1 MAQMEHIDLETLI
14 ESGLEQMPEEEQE
27 QDLPVVNFFCAISFK
42 FVVLALILSCPLLL
56 TPNFPSI
63 ESLPYC
69 FVLNIFLNTNC
80 NYWCT
85 LSNPILISE
94 LTSEHWK

>member
-1 MAQMEHIDLETLI
+1 MEHVDLEALI

-27 QDLPVVNFFCAISFK
+27 QDLLVVNFFGAISFK
-42 FVVLALILSCPLLL
+42 FVILALTLSCPLLL

-63 ESLPYC
+63 ESLSYC
-69 FVLNIFLNTNC
+69 FVLNIFLNTKC
-80 NYWCT
+80 NYWCI
-85 LSNPILISE
+85 LSNPILTSE